1 MTMLAYH
8 AGFWCR
14 RIAKSVVPFM
24 VAAAILSLPASAD
37 DPGASVRSKAKPLA
51 AFKLEDHR
59 GSSFTNA
66 NLDGKWTLILLG
78 FTQCPDV
85 CPFTLQNI
93 ASVLEQM
100 STRVSPSRMPQ
111 VVFVGVDPERDR
123 PVLGDYVHYFNDEF
137 IGATGEWSELK
148 PFVESLEGF
157 VRIDRKSPD
166 DKDYQ
171 VHHSAIVSVIDPEG
185 SLVAGLKPPMDP
197 SQTAL
202 FLSELMLKHHR
213 MTN

>member
-1 MTMLAYH
+1 M
-8 AGFWCR
+8 
-14 RIAKSVVPFM
+14 SVIVSM
-24 VAAAILSLPASAD
+24 AASALLAVSASAG
-37 DPGASVRSKAKPLA
+37 DPSASVRSKAKPLV

-93 ASVLEQM
+93 AAVLEQM
-100 STRVSPSRMPQ
+100 STRVSPTRMPQ
-111 VVFVGVDPERDR
+111 VVFVGVDPKRDR
-123 PVLGDYVHYFNDEF
+123 PVLGDYVHYFNDDF
-137 IGATGEWSELK
+137 IGATGEWSQLE

-157 VRIDRKSPD
+157 VRIDRKSPED
-166 DKDYQ
+166 EDYQ

-185 SLVAGLKPPMDP
+185 RLVAGLKPPMDP
-197 SQTAL
+197 AQTAL